1 MSDADTV
8 VFCLPL
14 YVDGIPSHVL
24 FFLEELENFCKQS
37 HVYLNVYCIANNGF
51 VEGRQNEP
59 LMHVFQ
65 NFCVRSGLKW
75 CGGIGIG
82 GGVMLNITQI
92 LFAVNV
98 IIFCLN
104 VVLNGIQNGIFIDA
118 GIIRGFLLGIL
129 ILVFLNLGVLIYI
142 FKMGRAINRGD
153 GYCFGE
159 KYTRI
164 LLPSFV
170 FIVIADVF
178 FTVVSIFQGG
188 IFRGWLTKK

>member
-1 MSDADTV
+1 
-8 VFCLPL
+8 
-14 YVDGIPSHVL
+14 
-24 FFLEELENFCKQS
+24 
-37 HVYLNVYCIANNGF
+37 
-51 VEGRQNEP
+51 
-59 LMHVFQ
+59 
-65 NFCVRSGLKW
+65 
-75 CGGIGIG
+75 
-82 GGVMLNITQI
+82 MLNITQI